1 MTLFSS
7 SPPRSCIDW
16 PQARRPPR
24 LPCPPAPRTRR
35 LVHRDPGQGQLAV
48 PRLGQPDPGR
58 HARHRRVHA
67 TGARDA
73 RRTRGQGHPARSAG
87 AAGQDAV
94 LPGQAAR
101 WKGAQP
107 RGEAALP
114 DHPGQAQGSGHRDL
128 RRRSRAAAA
137 EGQRTG
143 RVLPHRPALDAGRRR
158 RHRRRAG
165 ATHQAGREDLGRQA
179 RHRPAAGQRVQ
190 RTPLRRSGRTVPL
203 ARAAQAGRTRDLHR
217 APPDENQSLLD
228 DAPAP
233 VHVTGHSMVQP
244 YFGFPQNCPTRSTAR
259 YP

>member
-24 LPCPPAPRTRR
+24 LPCPPAPRAAR

-48 PRLGQPDPGR
+48 PRLGSLTQVDTRGIDASTQLVR
-58 HARHRRVHA
+58 E
-67 TGARDA
+67 TRDA
-73 RRTRGQGHPARSAG
+73 RGQGHPARSAG

-128 RRRSRAAAA
+128 RRRSRAAA

-203 ARAAQAGRTRDLHR
+203 SPEQRKQAGRDLHR
-217 APPDENQSLLD
+217 APPGENQSLLD